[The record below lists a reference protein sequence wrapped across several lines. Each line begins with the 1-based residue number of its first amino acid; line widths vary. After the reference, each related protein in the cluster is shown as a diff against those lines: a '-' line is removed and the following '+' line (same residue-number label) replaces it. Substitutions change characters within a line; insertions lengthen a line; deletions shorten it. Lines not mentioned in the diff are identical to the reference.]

1 MASKF
6 VLLSLVVLA
15 VLSSG
20 CTGPREDGA
29 GPSREAVEM
38 AVTAEWAPDGVIS
51 EGEYAR
57 KISLS
62 GGIFEVF
69 WKNDAETL
77 YMAIKGETGGWVSI
91 GFDPS
96 VWMRDADIVI
106 GYVDDEG
113 EVYARDAYSTGNY
126 GPHPPDTDLGGT
138 DDLLEYGGSEKDGFT
153 VIEFKRKMETGDE
166 FDRALR
172 SGETVN
178 IIWGISYSDDP
189 ERRHQRAGKGKVTF
203 M

>member
-1 MASKF
+1 MISKLVILSF
-6 VLLSLVVLA
+6 VALA
-15 VLSSG
+15 VISSG
-20 CTGPREDGA
+20 CTGPGQV
-29 GPSREAVEM
+29 GSSPSREEVEM
-38 AVTAEWAPDGVIS
+38 KVTTGWEADGVIS

-69 WKNDAETL
+69 WKNDGEIL

-113 EVYARDAYSTGNY
+113 GVYARDAYSTGNY
-126 GPHPPDTDLGGT
+126 GPHPPDSDLGGT

-153 VIEFKRKMETGDE
+153 VMEFKRKMDTGDE

-203 M
+203 L

>member
-1 MASKF
+1 MTSKF

-38 AVTAEWAPDGVIS
+38 VVTAEWAPDGVIS

-77 YMAIKGETGGWVSI
+77 YMAIRGETGGWVSI

-96 VWMRDADIVI
+96 VWMKDADIVI

-166 FDRALR
+166 FDRAFR

-178 IIWGISYSDDP
+178 IIWGMSDSDDP